1 MSLEIIVKVI
11 LLGIVE
17 GITEFL
23 PISSTGH
30 LIVVASLLS
39 YPPVGAFRDT
49 FDIFIQLGAI
59 LAVVV
64 YYARDLLK
72 MAGKLPSDRETQQF
86 WVNVI
91 VAFIPAGIVG
101 FLFRHW
107 IKDVLFNPVVV
118 AASLIVGGI
127 IFLVVEQ
134 RPRQAQTTQLEKV
147 SFKQALLVG
156 LSQIAALIP
165 GVSRSGATI
174 IGGMLSGMDRLV
186 ATKFTFYLS
195 IPTLGIATVY
205 ELFSA
210 IKDGVVTSADLPA
223 FALGTVVSFIVAW
236 ASIAWLLRYVSS
248 HDFKNFGYY
257 RILAGVVIL
266 IMAAAKL
273 LVW

>member
-1 MSLEIIVKVI
+1 MSLEILLKVI

-30 LIVVASLLS
+30 LIVFTSLLA
-39 YPPVGAFRDT
+39 YPPIGAFRDT

-64 YYARDLLK
+64 YYARDLLQ
-72 MAGKLPSDRETQQF
+72 MAQKLPSDKPTQQF
-86 WVNVI
+86 WLNVI
-91 VAFIPAGIVG
+91 VAFIPAFVIG
-101 FLFRHW
+101 FLFRHQ

-118 AASLIVGGI
+118 AISLIVGGI
-127 IFLVVEQ
+127 IFLVIEQ
-134 RPRQAQTTQLEKV
+134 RPRKVDTTQLEKV
-147 SFKQALLVG
+147 SLKQAVIVG
-156 LSQIAALIP
+156 LSQILALIP

-174 IGGMLSGMDRLV
+174 VGGMLSGMDRVV

-210 IKDGVVTSADLPA
+210 IKDGTVTGSDLPV
-223 FALGTVVSFIVAW
+223 FALGTVVAFVVAW

-266 IMAAAKL
+266 VLAAAKL

>member
-1 MSLEIIVKVI
+1 VA
-11 LLGIVE
+11 
-17 GITEFL
+17 
-23 PISSTGH
+23 
-30 LIVVASLLS
+30 ASLLS

-64 YYARDLLK
+64 YYARDLLQ

-91 VAFIPAGIVG
+91 VAFIPAGIIG
-101 FLFRHW
+101 FLFRHQ
-107 IKDVLFNPVVV
+107 IKDSLFNPVVV
-118 AASLIVGGI
+118 AISLIVGGI
-127 IFLVVEQ
+127 IFLLVERQ
-134 RPRQAQTTQLEKV
+134 PRQPDTTKLEKV
-147 SFKQALLVG
+147 SFKQAIIVG
-156 LSQIAALIP
+156 VSQIAALIP

-174 IGGMLSGMDRLV
+174 VGGMLSGMDRVV

-248 HDFKNFGYY
+248 HDFKSFGYY